1 MFRLLAARFRLLG
14 RPLLAAAAVAALISA
29 PGVAVAHAELTS
41 AVPSPNVAVA
51 TSPHAVELRFTE
63 TIDGSTAGL
72 ELLDSQGRSVA
83 GVGAITV
90 DDDALGMR
98 APLPELDPGVYTVSY
113 RVVSSVDGHATEGV
127 FAFLV
132 DPTGAAPPPTD
143 SARTTSPSVDGF
155 TVAARWVALAAL
167 LVALGSML
175 LWAASARPAL
185 EGLGVDAAP
194 PWRLVAWASLA
205 AAAGVA
211 AYLLLAA
218 RPIGGEGTG
227 IPLDIG
233 AAFGWTPFAV
243 AMRVTFVACL
253 LVAALGFLS
262 LGRGGLRAWLAVT
275 LLVVAVGTTSVAG
288 HVASMGGPLAGLVDS
303 GHLIGVAAWLGGLP
317 AALVLAARGGE
328 RRAALAG
335 TILRRHG
342 PLAMVAAPLVAI
354 TGIVSS
360 PLVAGTARD
369 LVASDYGNLLVAKA
383 ILLSVALGI
392 GAVNHLVLRGRGRA
406 TVATLVGAELAVAAL
421 AVGAAATMVTIQPAS
436 ARAPVLAGS
445 TVRPAHFFGEVG
457 PSRVHLAVS
466 LPAPGTQSYRV
477 TARDAESGAPRDDVQ
492 KVFLDLAPPADLGLP
507 DERVELD
514 PDPDTGGL
522 WSASGAYTP
531 VAGEWTATVIVRRQ
545 GQRDEHVPFALT
557 VENPGAA
564 ELGPPPDTG
573 IGAPPPIEALWRVI
587 PDGLAA
593 WLPAAVALAAL
604 AGLWALRPSIG
615 RDAMRGALAVVFV
628 VATLAAGSRSVVLAA
643 NAPGADDLAA
653 QSPLPA
659 ATDLERGRRIY
670 LANCASCHGTDLRG
684 GTVTG
689 APPPPP
695 LDAAIADASDAE
707 LSYRIA
713 QGVAGTSMPSFAGLL
728 TPDERAE
735 LIGYLRAHARGT
747 R

>member
-1 MFRLLAARFRLLG
+1 MFRLLAARR
-14 RPLLAAAAVAALISA
+14 RQLLAAAALAALLSA
-29 PGVAVAHAELTS
+29 PGVVLAHAELTS
-41 AVPSPNVAVA
+41 AVPAPNGAVA
-51 TSPHAVELRFTE
+51 TSPDAVELRFTE
-63 TIDGSTAGL
+63 TIDPSTAGL
-72 ELLDSQGRSVA
+72 DLLDSQGRAVA
-83 GVGAITV
+83 GVGAVSV
-90 DDDALGMR
+90 DDDELGMR
-98 APLPELDPGVYTVSY
+98 ASLPDLEPGVYTVSY
-113 RVVSSVDGHATEGV
+113 RIVSSVDGHATEGV
-127 FAFLV
+127 YAFLV
-132 DPTGAAPPPTD
+132 DPTGAAPPPAD

-155 TVAARWVALAAL
+155 TVAARWVALAAI

-175 LWAASARPAL
+175 MWAASARPAL
-185 EGLGVDAAP
+185 ESAGVDAAP
-194 PWRLVAWASLA
+194 PWRLVVWASLA
-205 AAAGVA
+205 AAGGVA

-218 RPIGGEGTG
+218 RPIGDDGTG
-227 IPLDIG
+227 IPFDIG
-233 AAFGWTPFAV
+233 AAFGWTPFAI

-253 LVAALGFLS
+253 VAAAIGFLAR
-262 LGRGGLRAWLAVT
+262 GRGGPRAWLAIA
-275 LLVVAVGTTSVAG
+275 LLVIAVGATSVAG
-288 HVASMGGPLAGLVDS
+288 HVASTGGPLVGLVDS
-303 GHLIGVAAWLGGLP
+303 GHLVGVATWLGGLP
-317 AALVLAARGGE
+317 AALVLAARGAE

-342 PLAMVAAPLVAI
+342 PVALVAAPLVAV

-360 PLVAGTARD
+360 PLVAGSARD
-369 LVASDYGNLLVAKA
+369 VVASDYGNLLVAKA

-477 TARDAESGAPRDDVQ
+477 TVRDAESGAPRDDVQ
-492 KVFLDLAPPADLGLP
+492 RVFLELAPPVDLDLP
-507 DERVELD
+507 DERIELE

-522 WSASGAYTP
+522 WVTSGAYTP
-531 VAGEWTATVIVRRQ
+531 VAGEWTATVVVRRQ
-545 GQRDEHVPFALT
+545 GQRDEELPFALT
-557 VENPGAA
+557 VEDPGAA

-573 IGAPPPIEALWRVI
+573 INAPPPLEALWRML
-587 PDGLAA
+587 PGGPAA
-593 WLPAAVALAAL
+593 WLPAAAALAGL
-604 AGLWALRPSIG
+604 AGLWALRPSIA
-615 RDAMRGALAVVFV
+615 RDAMRGALAAVFV
-628 VATLAAGSRSVVLAA
+628 VTTLAAGSRSLVLAA
-643 NAPGADDLAA
+643 NAPSATDLAA

-659 ATDLERGRRIY
+659 VTDLDRGRRIY

-684 GTVTG
+684 GTVSG

-695 LDAAIADASDAE
+695 LDAAVADASDAE

-713 QGVAGTSMPSFAGLL
+713 QGVAGTAMPSFAGLL
-728 TPDERAE
+728 TPDERAD